1 MLDIMTLKDR
11 VKQYCDRKNMAV
23 TKFERTAGLSNGYFK
38 DNLKRMS
45 DDKVES
51 IHRAFPDLNIDWLI
65 TGTGEMLKGEAI
77 FINTPAIKDAPT
89 RITEMVV
96 VGSSDEIA
104 VDIEA
109 LQNDLNITTSQL
121 ATIINDSEEYL
132 LKCQG
137 KLLPRHIAA
146 LEATY
151 GETRISKY
159 VTLPKKGMQVEVR
172 VEEIKKTIVLTPD
185 IIRDPGIDIK
195 AEYKKGN
202 LDEYAKPTQDIV
214 PANHIKVYTYCDD
227 MEPEI
232 RSGEPVLVQLLPA
245 GISIVPGQMYFID
258 LPSGGIIRYIEKEV
272 DGVIYL
278 KARNSNYGDI
288 AVHRDEVQSL
298 SLVRLI
304 MRSPRAMSM
313 KESTATE
320 LLVNKDRHLDRLL
333 DQMAEGGE
341 RERMLIDYITK
352 NK

>member
-1 MLDIMTLKDR
+1 M
-11 VKQYCDRKNMAV
+11 
-23 TKFERTAGLSNGYFK
+23 
-38 DNLKRMS
+38 
-45 DDKVES
+45 
-51 IHRAFPDLNIDWLI
+51 
-65 TGTGEMLKGEAI
+65 
-77 FINTPAIKDAPT
+77 
-89 RITEMVV
+89 
-96 VGSSDEIA
+96 
-104 VDIEA
+104 VDIKR
-109 LQNDLNITTSQL
+109 LIFDKSLSQRVL
-121 ATIINDSEEYL
+121 ARILGCQQSEVSL
-132 LKCQG
+132 FANRKRNMSAG
-137 KLLPRHIAA
+137 
-146 LEATY
+146 
-151 GETRISKY
+151 
-159 VTLPKKGMQVEVR
+159 QVETLIAHFGKETIDAYTIPDTPITPQNHEAQITIFDPETIEEIKEELIEEVR
-172 VEEIKKTIVLTPD
+172 AEEIKKTIVLTPD
-185 IIRDPGIDIK
+185 IIRDPDIDIK

-232 RSGEPVLVQLLPA
+232 RAGEPVLVQLLPA
-245 GISIVPGQMYFID
+245 GISIVPGQMYFVD

-304 MRSPRAMSM
+304 MRTPRAMSM

-333 DQMAEGGE
+333 DQMEKGGE
-341 RERMLIDYITK
+341 RERLLIDYITK

>member
-1 MLDIMTLKDR
+1 MIIIYNIIKINYIMVDIKRLLFDNDLSQRDLAAIMGEYQSVISLLMTGKRKLMDR
-11 VKQYCDRKNMAV
+11 
-23 TKFERTAGLSNGYFK
+23 
-38 DNLKRMS
+38 
-45 DDKVES
+45 
-51 IHRAFPDLNIDWLI
+51 H
-65 TGTGEMLKGEAI
+65 
-77 FINTPAIKDAPT
+77 
-89 RITEMVV
+89 
-96 VGSSDEIA
+96 
-104 VDIEA
+104 IEA
-109 LQNDLNITTSQL
+109 LIAHFGKETIDAYTIPDTPITP
-121 ATIINDSEEYL
+121 EV
-132 LKCQG
+132 
-137 KLLPRHIAA
+137 H
-146 LEATY
+146 EATVTIFDP
-151 GETRISKY
+151 ETIEEIKEE
-159 VTLPKKGMQVEVR
+159 LIEEVR
-172 VEEIKKTIVLTPD
+172 AEEIKKTIVLTPD
-185 IIRDPGIDIK
+185 IIRDPDIDIK

-232 RSGEPVLVQLLPA
+232 RAGEPVLVQMLPT

-304 MRSPRAMSM
+304 MRTPRAMSM

-333 DQMAEGGE
+333 DQMEKGGE
-341 RERMLIDYITK
+341 RERMLIEHLTK
-352 NK
+352 ER